1 MKTSDSRF
9 RQLAISIDSKGSEP
23 FQLGKLWQALSRGV
37 WQFRDVCATNERYI
51 ALLEAPADPRPLNQ
65 RKLRIFEQI
74 LLGTPPKVVAIDSGI
89 SLSSVTAATQDS
101 LHAMGL
107 PNRALHAS
115 VILTMAAR
123 ALHQP
128 ESAPQLGRS
137 THWEVEGQSFLV
149 VSAER
154 PDLHFPVALS
164 LAEAEVL
171 RHLLE
176 GASYAEISGARA
188 VSRRTVANQLATAF
202 RKLGVSGRRATIG
215 RLIQHTG
222 AQQPAVSGSF

>member
-1 MKTSDSRF
+1 MKTSDSTF
-9 RQLAISIDSKGSEP
+9 RHRAISVDTTASTP
-23 FQLGKLWQALSRGV
+23 FQLGQLWQALSRGV
-37 WQFRDVCATNERYI
+37 WRFRDACATNERYL
-51 ALLEAPADPRPLNQ
+51 AVLEEPADPQPLHQ
-65 RKLRIFEQI
+65 KKLRLFEQI

-101 LHAMGL
+101 LHGMGL
-107 PNRALHAS
+107 PNRAMHAS

-128 ESAPQLGRS
+128 ETTPQLGRL
-137 THWEVEGQSFLV
+137 TPWAVDGKNYLV
-149 VSAER
+149 LSVER

-171 RHLLE
+171 RHLLA

-188 VSRRTVANQLATAF
+188 VSPRTVANQLATAF
-202 RKLGVSGRRATIG
+202 RKLGVSGRRATID
-215 RLIQHTG
+215 RLIQHTR
-222 AQQPAVSGSF
+222 AQQLVATVSY